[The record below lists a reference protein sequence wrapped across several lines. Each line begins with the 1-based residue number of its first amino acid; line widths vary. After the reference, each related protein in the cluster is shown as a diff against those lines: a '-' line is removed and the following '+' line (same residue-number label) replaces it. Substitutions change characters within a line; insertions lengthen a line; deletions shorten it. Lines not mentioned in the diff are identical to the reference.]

1 MTPRTEADDRI
12 PLGIVYTL
20 VEVFAFA
27 VMSVAVKMTAGEYH
41 VMQIM
46 FFRTFFA
53 GLVIVP
59 MLLQAGGAQALKTTR
74 PWLHIRRSVIGT
86 TVMILNFLSLG
97 LIPLADAT
105 AIGFTTPLFV
115 TALSVPFLG
124 EKVGL
129 HRWGAVVVG
138 FIGVLIVV
146 QPGVAP
152 VSLGTLAA
160 LGAASL
166 GAIVFLTLRQM
177 SRTEASITIVAWFTI
192 VSTLVSTATL
202 PFVWKTPSLGDAAL
216 LIGTG
221 ILGGIGQITMTNA
234 YRYAPAAVVGALSYT
249 SILWASL
256 FGLLFFDQAPG
267 LPVILGASLVIAAGI
282 YILYRETRRNVSVV
296 KPGPMASEK

>member
-1 MTPRTEADDRI
+1 MAPNPPAEDRI

-27 VMSVAVKMTAGEYH
+27 VMSALVKATAGDYH

-59 MLLQAGGAQALKTTR
+59 MLIRAGGGAALKTNR
-74 PWLHIRRSVIGT
+74 PWLHIRRSGLGT
-86 TVMILNFLSLG
+86 AVMILNFLALG
-97 LIPLADAT
+97 MIPLADAT

-129 HRWGAVVVG
+129 HRWAAVMVG

-146 QPGVAP
+146 EPGVAP
-152 VSLGTLAA
+152 LSAGTLAA
-160 LGAASL
+160 LAAASL
-166 GAIVFLTLRQM
+166 GAIVFLTVRQM

-192 VSTLVSTATL
+192 VSTLVSTLAL
-202 PFVWKTPSLGDAAL
+202 PFVWKTPSPSDAAM
-216 LIGTG
+216 LIATG
-221 ILGGIGQITMTNA
+221 VLGGIGQITMTNA

-249 SILWASL
+249 AILWASL
-256 FGLLFFDQAPG
+256 FGWIFFAQPPSAAVVTG
-267 LPVILGASLVIAAGI
+267 SALVIAAGI
-282 YILYRETRRNVSVV
+282 YILYRETRRHVALV
-296 KPGPMASEK
+296 KPGPIEPEK

>member
-27 VMSVAVKMTAGEYH
+27 VMAAIVKAVSGDYH

-59 MLLQAGGAQALKTTR
+59 MLLREGGAKALHTER
-74 PWLHIRRSVIGT
+74 PWLHIRRSGIGT
-86 TVMILNFLSLG
+86 TVMILNFVSLG

-124 EKVGL
+124 EKVGV
-129 HRWGAVVVG
+129 HRWGAVLLG

-152 VSLGTLAA
+152 LSLGTLAA

-177 SRTEASITIVAWFTI
+177 NRTERPITIVAWFTI
-192 VSTLVSTATL
+192 VSTLVSAACL
-202 PFVWKTPSLGDAAL
+202 PFVWKTPSLSDAAL
-216 LIGTG
+216 LIATG
-221 ILGGIGQITMTNA
+221 VLGGIGQITMTNA
-234 YRYAPAAVVGALSYT
+234 YRYAPASVVGALSYT

-256 FGLLFFDQAPG
+256 FGFVFFAQPPSSA
-267 LPVILGASLVIAAGI
+267 VILGSALVIAAGI
-282 YILYRETRRNVSVV
+282 YILYRETRRNVAVV
-296 KPGPMASEK
+296 KPGPIASEK

>member
-1 MTPRTEADDRI
+1 MAPRTQADDRI

-20 VEVFAFA
+20 TEVFAFA
-27 VMSVAVKMTAGEYH
+27 VMSVLVKATAGDYH

-59 MLLQAGGAQALKTTR
+59 ILIQAGGVSALKTEH
-74 PWLHIRRSVIGT
+74 PWLHIRRSGIGT
-86 TVMILNFLSLG
+86 TVMILNFVSLG
-97 LIPLADAT
+97 LIPLADAQ
-105 AIGFTTPLFV
+105 AIAFTTPLFM

-124 EKVGL
+124 EKVGV
-129 HRWGAVVVG
+129 HRWGAVLVG

-152 VSLGTLAA
+152 MSAGTLAA

-166 GAIVFLTLRQM
+166 GAIVMLTVRQM
-177 SRTEASITIVAWFTI
+177 NRTEAPITIVAWFTI
-192 VSTLVSTATL
+192 VSTVVSVVAL
-202 PFVWKTPSLGDAAL
+202 PFVWKTPSLADAAM

-249 SILWASL
+249 AILWASL
-256 FGLLFFDQAPG
+256 FGWIFFAQPPSTSVVAG
-267 LPVILGASLVIAAGI
+267 SALVIAAGI
-282 YILYRETRRNVSVV
+282 YILYRETRRNVDVV
-296 KPGPMASEK
+296 KAGPIASEK